1 VDSSALV
8 KLAIQEPESQRLSRY
23 LRGRVAVSS
32 ALARTEVARA
42 TMPLGEPAVRH
53 GREVVGRLELVRI
66 SDRILNAA
74 AALEPPELR
83 TLDAIHLATAQLF
96 GATLSVVVTYDQ
108 RLAEAARRLG
118 MRVSAPA

>member
-1 VDSSALV
+1 
-8 KLAIQEPESQRLSRY
+8 
-23 LRGRVAVSS
+23 
-32 ALARTEVARA
+32 
-42 TMPLGEPAVRH
+42 MPLGEPAVRH